1 MQRPGCQR
9 GRNVLLYYGLTT
21 TGASL
26 RILIIASEVPYPPTD
41 ANRAVVYNLLRHFR
55 NKHDVTM
62 LAMTSGD
69 KDEDVAVIR
78 SLVEELALVEHEI
91 SKTPTRRLSS
101 MLTIWPF
108 GVLLYRSKDF
118 AVALEKLLRRKNF
131 DVIIGGHIN
140 MAQYTV
146 EVEHTPKIIAP
157 LDAVSLYYK
166 RQLGL
171 TLNPAAF
178 VYCLLQYWK
187 VRRYERRTYS
197 RYDACVL
204 VARRDAEVIREL
216 CPGLPIYFAPSG
228 TDIPAT
234 EKGEELPYAIGFS
247 GVMDYPPNV
256 DAAAHF
262 AHDIFPLVRKHVPE
276 ATFHVVGKDPSAEV
290 RALGRRDGVVVTGTV
305 PDVKEYLKRVQVFV
319 CPMRLGAGMKMKII
333 EAMAVALPVV
343 STTRGAEGMDF
354 VAGRDFIA
362 ADEAEDFA
370 AAVVRL
376 LKDKRLREE
385 YGRWG
390 RLAVERNYTWG
401 AHARAWDEI
410 ITSVAALKKY

>member
-1 MQRPGCQR
+1 
-9 GRNVLLYYGLTT
+9 
-21 TGASL
+21 L
-26 RILIIASEVPYPPTD
+26 RILILASEVPYPPTD

-55 NKHDVTM
+55 NKHNVIM

-69 KDEDVAVIR
+69 RPEDVAVVR
-78 SLVEELALVEHEI
+78 GLVDELVLVEHEFT
-91 SKTPTRRLSS
+91 KTPGRRLLS

-108 GVLLYRSKDF
+108 GVLLYRSKEF
-118 AVALEKLLRRKNF
+118 AGALEKLLRRKSF

-140 MAQYTV
+140 LAQYTV
-146 EVEHTPKIIAP
+146 EVEHTPKVIAP

-178 VYCLLQYWK
+178 LYFLLQYWK
-187 VRRYERRTYS
+187 VRRYERRTYN

-216 CPGLPIYFAPSG
+216 CPGLPIFFAPSG
-228 TDIPAT
+228 TDVPAPR
-234 EKGEELPYAIGFS
+234 EVAKIPYAIGFL

-256 DAAAHF
+256 DAATHF
-262 AHDIFPLVRKHVPE
+262 AHDIFPLVRKRIPE

-290 RALGRRDGVVVTGTV
+290 RALERREGVVVTGTV
-305 PDVKEYLKRVQVFV
+305 PDVKEYLHRIQVFV
-319 CPMRLGAGMKMKII
+319 CPMRLGAGMKMKMI
-333 EAMAVALPVV
+333 EAMAVGLPVV

-354 VAGRDFIA
+354 VAGREFLA
-362 ADEAEDFA
+362 ADEPEEFA

-376 LKDKRLREE
+376 LKDERLREE
-385 YGRWG
+385 FGRWG
-390 RLAVERNYTWG
+390 RLAVERSYTWD
-401 AHARAWDEI
+401 AHARAWEEVI
-410 ITSVAALKKY
+410 NAVAAVRKY

>member
-1 MQRPGCQR
+1 M
-9 GRNVLLYYGLTT
+9 
-21 TGASL
+21 

-41 ANRAVVYNLLRHFR
+41 SNRAVVFNLLRHFR
-55 NKHDVTM
+55 DQHDVTM
-62 LAMTSGD
+62 LAMTAGD
-69 KDEDVAVIR
+69 AAEDVAIV
-78 SLVEELALVEHEI
+78 SGMVKELVLVEHEI
-91 SKTPTRRLSS
+91 SKTRFRRLQS

-108 GVLLYRSKDF
+108 GILLYRNRYF
-118 AVALEKLLRRKNF
+118 ASTLERLLNRKRF

-146 EVEHTPKIIAP
+146 GVEHTPKIIAP

-171 TLNPAAF
+171 PLDPAAF
-178 VYCLLQYWK
+178 IYCLLQYWK

-204 VARRDAEVIREL
+204 VARRDAEIIREL

-228 TDIPAT
+228 TDIPPA
-234 EKGEELPYAIGFS
+234 KAVAKVPFSIAFS

-256 DAAAHF
+256 DAAVYF
-262 AHDIFPLVRKHVPE
+262 ANEIFPRIRREIGE
-276 ATFHVVGKDPSAEV
+276 AEFHVVGKDPNAEV
-290 RALGRRDGVVVTGTV
+290 RSLGRRKGVVVTGTV
-305 PDVKEYLKRVQVFV
+305 PDVKEYLRRAQVYV
-319 CPMRLGAGMKMKII
+319 CPMRLGAGMKMKVL
-333 EAMAVALPVV
+333 EAMAVSLPVV

-354 VAGRDFIA
+354 VAGREFIA
-362 ADEAEDFA
+362 ADEPAEFA

-376 LKDKRLREE
+376 LGDERLREE

-390 RLAVERNYTWG
+390 RQAVERNYTWD
-401 AHARAWDEI
+401 AHARAWEEI
-410 ITSVAALKKY
+410 INSVAAVRKY

>member
-1 MQRPGCQR
+1 MI
-9 GRNVLLYYGLTT
+9 V
-21 TGASL
+21 
-26 RILIIASEVPYPPTD
+26 ASEVPYPPTD
-41 ANRAVVYNLLRHFR
+41 SNRAVVFNLLRHFR
-55 NKHDVTM
+55 NEHDVTM

-69 KDEDVAVIR
+69 DPEDVAVVR
-78 SLVEELALVEHEI
+78 GMVKELVLVEHRI
-91 SKTPTRRLSS
+91 TKTPFRRLLS

-108 GVLLYRSKDF
+108 GVLLYRNRDF
-118 AVALEKLLRRKNF
+118 AAALERLLRRKRF

-146 EVEHTPKIIAP
+146 EVEHTPKVIAP
-157 LDAVSLYYK
+157 LDAISLYYK

-171 TLNPAAF
+171 ALNPAAF

-197 RYDACVL
+197 RYDACVM

-228 TDIPAT
+228 TDIPPDRGV
-234 EKGEELPYAIGFS
+234 EKERASVAFS

-256 DAAAHF
+256 DAAVYF
-262 AHDIFPLVRKHVPE
+262 ATEIFPLVKAKVPG
-276 ATFHVVGKDPSAEV
+276 ATFHVVGKDPNAEV
-290 RALGRRDGVVVTGTV
+290 RALVRRDGVVVTGTV
-305 PDVKEYLKRVQVFV
+305 PDVKDYLRRVDVYV
-319 CPMRLGAGMKMKII
+319 CPMRLGAGMKMKVL

-354 VAGRDFIA
+354 VAGREFIA
-362 ADEAEDFA
+362 ADEPAGFA
-370 AAVVRL
+370 AAVARL
-376 LKDKRLREE
+376 LVDEGLRRE

-390 RLAVERNYTWG
+390 RQAVERSYTWD
-401 AHARAWDEI
+401 AHARAWEEI
-410 ITSVAALKKY
+410 VNSVAAVRKY

>member
-1 MQRPGCQR
+1 
-9 GRNVLLYYGLTT
+9 
-21 TGASL
+21 L
-26 RILIIASEVPYPPTD
+26 RILILASELPYPPTD

-69 KDEDVAVIR
+69 KAEDVAVVR
-78 SLVEELALVEHEI
+78 GLVNELVLVEH
-91 SKTPTRRLSS
+91 SVAKTTARRLLS

-108 GVLLYRSKDF
+108 GVLLYRNKEY
-118 AVALEKLLRRKNF
+118 AAALEHMLRRKNF

-140 MAQYTV
+140 MAQYTA
-146 EVEHTPKIIAP
+146 EVENTPKIIAP

-178 VYCLLQYWK
+178 LYSLLQYWK
-187 VRRYERRTYS
+187 VRRYES
-197 RYDACVL
+197 RIYRLYDACVL
-204 VARRDAEVIREL
+204 VARRDAEVIGEL

-228 TDIPAT
+228 TDVPGPKDAAKIPFAV
-234 EKGEELPYAIGFS
+234 GFS

-262 AHDIFPLVRKHVPE
+262 AHDIFPLVRKRVPG
-276 ATFHVVGKDPSAEV
+276 ATFHVVGKNPSAEV
-290 RALGRRDGVVVTGTV
+290 RALERHDGVVVTAEV
-305 PDVKEYLKRVQVFV
+305 PDVKEYLRQVQVFV

-333 EAMAVALPVV
+333 EAMAVGLPVV

-362 ADEAEDFA
+362 ADEPEEFA

-376 LKDKRLREE
+376 LLDEGLREE

-390 RLAVERNYTWG
+390 RQAVERAYTWD
-401 AHARAWDEI
+401 AHARAWEEI
-410 ITSVAALKKY
+410 VNSVAAVRKY

>member
-1 MQRPGCQR
+1 
-9 GRNVLLYYGLTT
+9 
-21 TGASL
+21 L

-41 ANRAVVYNLLRHFR
+41 SNRAVVFNLLRHFR
-55 NKHDVTM
+55 NEHDVTM

-69 KDEDVAVIR
+69 DPEDVAVVR
-78 SLVEELALVEHEI
+78 GMVKELVLVEHRI
-91 SKTPTRRLSS
+91 TKTPFRRLLS

-108 GVLLYRSKDF
+108 GVLLYRSRDF
-118 AVALEKLLRRKNF
+118 AAALERLLRRKRF

-146 EVEHTPKIIAP
+146 EVKRTPKVIAP
-157 LDAVSLYYK
+157 LDAISLYYK
-166 RQLGL
+166 RQLRL
-171 TLNPAAF
+171 ALNPAAF
-178 VYCLLQYWK
+178 AYCLLQYWK

-197 RYDACVL
+197 RYDACVM

-228 TDIPAT
+228 TDIPPDRGV
-234 EKGEELPYAIGFS
+234 EKEGASVAFS

-256 DAAAHF
+256 DAAVYF
-262 AHDIFPLVRKHVPE
+262 ATEIFPLVKAKVPG
-276 ATFHVVGKDPSAEV
+276 AIFHVVGKDPNAEV
-290 RALGRRDGVVVTGTV
+290 RALARRDGVVVTGTV
-305 PDVKEYLKRVQVFV
+305 PDVKDYLRRVDVYV
-319 CPMRLGAGMKMKII
+319 CPMRLGAGMKMKVL

-354 VAGRDFIA
+354 VAGREFIA
-362 ADEAEDFA
+362 ADEPAEFA

-376 LKDKRLREE
+376 LVEGGLRQE

-390 RLAVERNYTWG
+390 RQAVERSYTWD
-401 AHARAWDEI
+401 AHARAWEEI
-410 ITSVAALKKY
+410 INSVAAVKKY

>member
-1 MQRPGCQR
+1 M
-9 GRNVLLYYGLTT
+9 
-21 TGASL
+21 
-26 RILIIASEVPYPPTD
+26 RILILSSEVPYPPTD

-62 LAMTSGD
+62 LAMTSRD
-69 KDEDVAVIR
+69 KAEDVAVVR
-78 SLVEELALVEHEI
+78 GMVEELVLVEHAFT
-91 SKTPTRRLSS
+91 KTPVRRLLS

-118 AVALEKLLRRKNF
+118 AAALERLLRRKSF

-140 MAQYTV
+140 MAQYTA
-146 EVEHTPKIIAP
+146 EVEHTPKVIAP

-178 VYCLLQYWK
+178 AYCLLQYWK
-187 VRRYERRTYS
+187 VRRYESRTYG

-204 VARRDAEVIREL
+204 VARRDAEVIGEL

-228 TDIPAT
+228 TDIPAPK
-234 EKGEELPYAIGFS
+234 EVAKIPGAIGFS

-256 DAAAHF
+256 DAAAYF
-262 AHDIFPLVRKHVPE
+262 AHDIFPLVRRQVPE
-276 ATFHVVGKDPSAEV
+276 ATFHIVGKNPSAEV

-305 PDVKEYLKRVQVFV
+305 PGVKEYLRQVQVFV

-354 VAGRDFIA
+354 VAGREFIA
-362 ADEAEDFA
+362 ADEPEEFA

-376 LKDKRLREE
+376 LQDERLREE

-390 RLAVERNYTWG
+390 RLAVERNYTWD
-401 AHARAWDEI
+401 AHARAWDEVVN
-410 ITSVAALKKY
+410 SAAAVRKY

>member
-1 MQRPGCQR
+1 
-9 GRNVLLYYGLTT
+9 V
-21 TGASL
+21 
-26 RILIIASEVPYPPTD
+26 RILVLASELPYPPTD

-69 KDEDVAVIR
+69 KDEDVAVVR
-78 SLVEELALVEHEI
+78 GLVNKLVLVEHSF
-91 SKTPTRRLSS
+91 SKTPLRRLLS

-108 GVLLYRSKDF
+108 GVLLYRSKEF
-118 AVALEKLLRRKNF
+118 AVALERLLRRNSF

-178 VYCLLQYWK
+178 IYSLLQYWK

-204 VARRDAEVIREL
+204 VARRDAEVIGEL

-228 TDIPAT
+228 TDIPEA
-234 EKGEELPYAIGFS
+234 KDAAQIPSSIGFS

-256 DAAAHF
+256 DAAAYF
-262 AHDIFPLVRKHVPE
+262 AHDIFPLIRDRVPE
-276 ATFHVVGKDPSAEV
+276 ATFHVVGKNPGAEV
-290 RALGRRDGVVVTGTV
+290 RALGRREGIVVTGEV
-305 PDVKEYLKRVQVFV
+305 PDVKDYLRQVQVFV
-319 CPMRLGAGMKMKII
+319 CPMRLGAGMKMKIV
-333 EAMAVALPVV
+333 EAMAVGLPVV
-343 STTRGAEGMDF
+343 STTRGAEGMDI
-354 VAGRDFIA
+354 VAGREFIA
-362 ADEAEDFA
+362 ADEPEEFA
-370 AAVVRL
+370 GAVVRL
-376 LKDKRLREE
+376 LKDERLREE

-390 RLAVERNYTWG
+390 RLAVERDYTWD
-401 AHARAWDEI
+401 AHARAWDEV
-410 ITSVAALKKY
+410 ITSAAAVRKY

>member
-1 MQRPGCQR
+1 M
-9 GRNVLLYYGLTT
+9 
-21 TGASL
+21 
-26 RILIIASEVPYPPTD
+26 RILILTSEVPYPTTD

-62 LAMTSGD
+62 LAMTSHD
-69 KDEDVAVIR
+69 KAEDVAVVR
-78 SLVEELALVEHEI
+78 GMVEELVLVEHAFT
-91 SKTPTRRLSS
+91 KTPVRRLLS

-118 AVALEKLLRRKNF
+118 AAALERLLRRKSF

-178 VYCLLQYWK
+178 AYCLLQYWK
-187 VRRYERRTYS
+187 VRRYESRTYS

-204 VARRDAEVIREL
+204 VARRDAEVIGEL

-228 TDIPAT
+228 TDIPA
-234 EKGEELPYAIGFS
+234 EEEVAKIPWAIGFS

-256 DAAAHF
+256 DAAAYF
-262 AHDIFPLVRKHVPE
+262 AHDIFPLVRRQVPE
-276 ATFHVVGKDPSAEV
+276 ATFHVVGKNPSAEV
-290 RALGRRDGVVVTGTV
+290 KALGRRDGVVVTGTV
-305 PDVKEYLKRVQVFV
+305 PGVKEYLRRVQVFV

-354 VAGRDFIA
+354 VAGREFIA
-362 ADEAEDFA
+362 ADEPEEFA

-376 LKDKRLREE
+376 LQDEKLREE

-390 RLAVERNYTWG
+390 RLAVERNYTWD
-401 AHARAWDEI
+401 AHAQAWDEVVN
-410 ITSVAALKKY
+410 SAAAVRKY

>member
-1 MQRPGCQR
+1 
-9 GRNVLLYYGLTT
+9 
-21 TGASL
+21 L
-26 RILIIASEVPYPPTD
+26 RILILASELPYPPTD

-55 NKHDVTM
+55 NKHEITM
-62 LAMTSGD
+62 VAMTSGD
-69 KDEDVAVIR
+69 KAEDVAVVR
-78 SLVEELALVEHEI
+78 GLVNDLVLVEH
-91 SKTPTRRLSS
+91 SFTKTPVRRLLS

-108 GVLLYRSKDF
+108 GVLLYRSKEY
-118 AVALEKLLRRKNF
+118 AAALEKVLRRNRF

-140 MAQYTV
+140 MAQYTA
-146 EVEHTPKIIAP
+146 EVENTPKIIAP

-171 TLNPAAF
+171 TLNPVAF
-178 VYCLLQYWK
+178 LYFLLQYWK
-187 VRRYERRTYS
+187 VRRYESRIYS

-204 VARRDAEVIREL
+204 VARRDAEVIGEL

-228 TDIPAT
+228 TDVPAAKEVAKIPF
-234 EKGEELPYAIGFS
+234 AIGFS

-262 AHDIFPLVRKHVPE
+262 AHDIFPLVRKRVPG
-276 ATFHVVGKDPSAEV
+276 ATFHVVGKNPSAEV
-290 RALGRRDGVVVTGTV
+290 KALERYDGVVVTGEV
-305 PDVKEYLKRVQVFV
+305 PDVKEYLRQVQVFA

-333 EAMAVALPVV
+333 EAMAVGLPAV

-362 ADEAEDFA
+362 ADAAEEFA

-376 LKDKRLREE
+376 LLDEKLREE

-390 RLAVERNYTWG
+390 KQVVERNYTWD
-401 AHARAWDEI
+401 AHARAWDEVVN
-410 ITSVAALKKY
+410 SVAAVRKY